1 MTGWMRLP
9 LALLAATLACAAA
22 PAQAAMVG
30 TCDAAPTWPA
40 ADAALAAEVTAL
52 VNQHRR
58 QLGLPELGSAA
69 ALTRAAEWKSRHM
82 AALGYFDHDDLDY
95 PAPGLARSTGDRIET
110 CGYAAGWG
118 ENIAAGQRTPAEVV
132 AAWLASPGHRANI
145 ERASFAAI
153 GVGVARG
160 PGGALEW
167 TQVFGTRA
175 DAGPAPAPVPPT
187 PPAPSPAPPAPAPS
201 APPPVVPAPAPPAVE
216 PSRPALLPAGFSAR
230 AARARAGRVFGA
242 RLVVLPT
249 APVAGARPVCAA
261 RVGSIL
267 LAARRST
274 VRRDGASLVVRCAWR
289 LPRGSA
295 GAQLVGRVGVSA
307 GSALAQAR
315 FAVRIRR

>member
-9 LALLAATLACAAA
+9 LAVLTATLACAAA
-22 PAQAAMVG
+22 PAQAAVVG
-30 TCDAAPTWPA
+30 SCDAAPTWPA
-40 ADAALAAEVTAL
+40 ADATLATEVTAL

-58 QLGLPELGSAA
+58 QIGLPELGSAA

-187 PPAPSPAPPAPAPS
+187 PPAPSPARRRPRRRPSCRPPRRPR
-201 APPPVVPAPAPPAVE
+201 
-216 PSRPALLPAGFSAR
+216 SRLSGPALLPAGFSAR

-249 APVAGARPVCAA
+249 APVAGARPVCGA

-267 LAARRST
+267 LPARRAS

-295 GAQLVGRVGVSA
+295 GAQLVGRVGVAA